1 MAREKLRFLV
11 LDSETA
17 TLPFAN
23 EIANDNPELKK
34 KIAIAKP
41 LIYDLAWVIAHRDGT
56 IVEKKQFLI
65 AETFA
70 VPSVFN
76 TAYYKEKRPLYLEMI
91 RKGEIAVLP
100 WEAVMREFIADLET
114 VDYVG
119 AFNSMFDFCK
129 ALPFTELYINKLYS
143 NDYYDWEKTQ
153 RRICSNIVNSLPS
166 RRNPDFDEKS
176 FHFRGREYPL
186 FDIWGMACDR
196 LLNRVAYKNLCL
208 DLGMIT
214 NSGDFFKTSAESSY
228 RYLREEYDFDEAHTA
243 LADAEIE
250 TYILSKILHYG
261 KIEIGIDFF
270 PFRKLG
276 TTTNFL
282 TERKRPKVERIKA
295 VYDVMDNYVGGE
307 ATTNYKKQILN
318 KMATLKKLMEEEEGE

>member
-1 MAREKLRFLV
+1 MAREKLRFMV
-11 LDSETA
+11 VDTETA

-23 EIANDNPELKK
+23 EIANNNPELKK

-41 LIYDLAWVIAHRDGT
+41 LIYDIGWVIAHRDGT

-100 WEAVMREFIADLET
+100 WEAVMKEFITDLET

-143 NDYYDWEKTQ
+143 DDYYDWEKTQ
-153 RRICSNIVNSLPS
+153 HRICSNIVNNLPS
-166 RRNPDFDEKS
+166 RRNPNFDEKS
-176 FHFRGREYPL
+176 FHFRGKEYPL

-276 TTTNFL
+276 TTTSFL
-282 TERKRPKVERIKA
+282 IERKYPKMERVKA
-295 VYDVMDNYVGGE
+295 VYDAMDNYVGGE

-318 KMATLKKLMEEEEGE
+318 KMAILKELMEEEGE

>member
-41 LIYDLAWVIAHRDGT
+41 LVYDIGWVIAHRDGT

-176 FHFRGREYPL
+176 FRFRGREYPL

-214 NSGDFFKTSAESSY
+214 NSGNFFKTSAESSY

-250 TYILSKILHYG
+250 AYILSKILHYG

-276 TTTNFL
+276 TTTSFL
-282 TERKRPKVERIKA
+282 IERKYPKIERVKA
-295 VYDVMDNYVGGE
+295 VYDVMENYVGGE
-307 ATTNYKKQILN
+307 ATTNYKKQIRN
-318 KMATLKKLMEEEEGE
+318 KMAILKELMEEEGE

>member
-1 MAREKLRFLV
+1 MAREKLRYLV

-23 EIANDNPELKK
+23 EIANSNPDLKK

-100 WEAVMREFIADLET
+100 WEAVMKEFIADLET

-119 AFNSMFDFCK
+119 AFN
-129 ALPFTELYINKLYS
+129 
-143 NDYYDWEKTQ
+143 
-153 RRICSNIVNSLPS
+153 
-166 RRNPDFDEKS
+166 RRN
-176 FHFRGREYPL
+176 R
-186 FDIWGMACDR
+186 
-196 LLNRVAYKNLCL
+196 
-208 DLGMIT
+208 
-214 NSGDFFKTSAESSY
+214 
-228 RYLREEYDFDEAHTA
+228 
-243 LADAEIE
+243 AD
-250 TYILSKILHYG
+250 T
-261 KIEIGIDFF
+261 
-270 PFRKLG
+270 R
-276 TTTNFL
+276 
-282 TERKRPKVERIKA
+282 
-295 VYDVMDNYVGGE
+295 
-307 ATTNYKKQILN
+307 
-318 KMATLKKLMEEEEGE
+318 

>member
-11 LDSETA
+11 VDTETA
-17 TLPFAN
+17 TMPFAN
-23 EIANDNPELKK
+23 EIANNNPELKK

-41 LIYDLAWVIAHRDGT
+41 LVYDIGWVIAHRDGS
-56 IVEKKQFLI
+56 IIEKKQFLI
-65 AETFA
+65 AETFS

-76 TAYYKEKRPLYLEMI
+76 TAYYKEKRPLYLEMM

-100 WEAVMREFIADLET
+100 WAAVMEEFIADLET

-143 NDYYDWEKTQ
+143 EDYYDWEKAQ
-153 RRICSNIVNSLPS
+153 RRICSNIMNGIPS
-166 RRNPDFDEKS
+166 RKNPDFDDKA
-176 FHFRGREYPL
+176 FHFRGKEYPL
-186 FDIWGMACDR
+186 FDIWGMACNR

-228 RYLREEYDFDEAHTA
+228 RYLREEYGFDEAHTA

-261 KIEIGIDFF
+261 KVEIGIDFF
-270 PFRKLG
+270 PFRRLG
-276 TTTNFL
+276 TTTGFL
-282 TERKRPKVERIKA
+282 TERKFPKKERVKA
-295 VYDVMDNYVGGE
+295 VYEVMENYVGGE

-318 KMATLKKLMEEEEGE
+318 KMEILKELIEEEGE

>member
-1 MAREKLRFLV
+1 MAREKFRYMV
-11 LDSETA
+11 VDTETA

-23 EIANDNPELKK
+23 EVANNNPELKK

-41 LIYDLAWVIAHRDGT
+41 LVYDIGWVIAHRDGT
-56 IVEKKQFLI
+56 IIEKKQFLI

-91 RKGEIAVLP
+91 HKGEIAVLP
-100 WEAVMREFIADLET
+100 WEAVMEEFIADLDT

-153 RRICSNIVNSLPS
+153 RRICSNIVNNLPS

-176 FHFRGREYPL
+176 FHFRGKEYPL

-276 TTTNFL
+276 TTTSFL
-282 TERKRPKVERIKA
+282 IERKYPKMERVKA

-318 KMATLKKLMEEEEGE
+318 KMAILKELMEEEGE

>member
-11 LDSETA
+11 VDTETA
-17 TLPFAN
+17 TMPFAN
-23 EIANDNPELKK
+23 EIANNNPELKK

-41 LIYDLAWVIAHRDGT
+41 LVYDIGWVIAHRDGS
-56 IVEKKQFLI
+56 IIEKKQFLI
-65 AETFA
+65 AETFS

-76 TAYYKEKRPLYLEMI
+76 TAYYKEKRPLYLEMM

-100 WEAVMREFIADLET
+100 WAAVMEEFIADLET

-143 NDYYDWEKTQ
+143 EDYYDWEKAQ
-153 RRICSNIVNSLPS
+153 RRICSNIMNGIPS
-166 RRNPDFDEKS
+166 RKNPDFDDKA
-176 FHFRGREYPL
+176 FHFRGKEYPL
-186 FDIWGMACDR
+186 FDIWGMACNR

-228 RYLREEYDFDEAHTA
+228 RYLREEDDFDEAHTA

-261 KIEIGIDFF
+261 KVEIGIDFF
-270 PFRKLG
+270 PFRRLG
-276 TTTNFL
+276 TTTGFL
-282 TERKRPKVERIKA
+282 TERKFPKKERVKA
-295 VYDVMDNYVGGE
+295 VYEVMENYVGGE

-318 KMATLKKLMEEEEGE
+318 KMEILKELIEEEGE

>member
-1 MAREKLRFLV
+1 MAREKNRYLV

-114 VDYVG
+114 IDYVG

-143 NDYYDWEKTQ
+143 DDYYDWEKTQ

-250 TYILSKILHYG
+250 AYILSKILHYG

-276 TTTNFL
+276 TTTSFL
-282 TERKRPKVERIKA
+282 IERKYPKMERVKA
-295 VYDVMDNYVGGE
+295 VYDVMENYVGGE

-318 KMATLKKLMEEEEGE
+318 KMAILKELMEEEGE

>member
-23 EIANDNPELKK
+23 EIANNNPELKK

-41 LIYDLAWVIAHRDGT
+41 LVYDIGWVIAHRDGT

-91 RKGEIAVLP
+91 HKGEIAVLP
-100 WEAVMREFIADLET
+100 WETVMEEFIADLDT

-143 NDYYDWEKTQ
+143 DDYYDWEKMQ
-153 RRICSNIVNSLPS
+153 RRICRNIVNSIPS
-166 RRNPDFDEKS
+166 RRNPDFDDKA
-176 FHFRGREYPL
+176 FHFRGKEYPL

-276 TTTNFL
+276 TTTSFL
-282 TERKRPKVERIKA
+282 IERKYPKMERVKA

-307 ATTNYKKQILN
+307 ATTNYKKQIVS
-318 KMATLKKLMEEEEGE
+318 KMAILKELMEEGE

>member
-1 MAREKLRFLV
+1 MAREKFRYMV
-11 LDSETA
+11 VDTETA

-23 EIANDNPELKK
+23 EIARDNSELKK

-41 LIYDLAWVIAHRDGT
+41 LVYDIGWVIAHRDGT

-91 RKGEIAVLP
+91 RKGEISVLP
-100 WEAVMREFIADLET
+100 WEAVMKEFVVDLET

-143 NDYYDWEKTQ
+143 DDYYDWEKTQ
-153 RRICSNIVNSLPS
+153 RRICHNIISSIPS
-166 RRNPDFDEKS
+166 RKNPDFDDKA
-176 FHFRGREYPL
+176 FHFRGKEYPL
-186 FDIWGMACDR
+186 FDIWGMACNR

-250 TYILSKILHYG
+250 AYILSKILHYG

-270 PFRKLG
+270 PFRRLG

-282 TERKRPKVERIKA
+282 TERKFPKVERVKA

-318 KMATLKKLMEEEEGE
+318 KMAILKELMEEGE

>member
-41 LIYDLAWVIAHRDGT
+41 LVYDIGWVIAHRDGT

-91 RKGEIAVLP
+91 HKGEIAVLP
-100 WEAVMREFIADLET
+100 WEAVMGEFIADLET

-129 ALPFTELYINKLYS
+129 ALPFTELYISKLYS

-153 RRICSNIVNSLPS
+153 RRICGNIVNSLPS

-176 FHFRGREYPL
+176 FHFRGKEYPM

-250 TYILSKILHYG
+250 AYILSKILHYG

-276 TTTNFL
+276 TTTSFL
-282 TERKRPKVERIKA
+282 IERKYPKMERVKA

-307 ATTNYKKQILN
+307 ATTNYKKQIVS
-318 KMATLKKLMEEEEGE
+318 KMAILKELMEEGE

>member
-1 MAREKLRFLV
+1 MAREKLRFMV
-11 LDSETA
+11 VDTETA

-23 EIANDNPELKK
+23 EIANNNPELKK

-41 LIYDLAWVIAHRDGT
+41 LIYDIGWVIAHRDGT

-100 WEAVMREFIADLET
+100 WEAVMKEFIADLET

-143 NDYYDWEKTQ
+143 DDYYDWEKTQ
-153 RRICSNIVNSLPS
+153 RRICSNIVNNLPS
-166 RRNPDFDEKS
+166 RRNPNFDEKS

-250 TYILSKILHYG
+250 AYILSKILHYG

-276 TTTNFL
+276 TTTSFL
-282 TERKRPKVERIKA
+282 IERKYPKMERVKA
-295 VYDVMDNYVGGE
+295 VYDAMDNYVGGE

-318 KMATLKKLMEEEEGE
+318 KMAILKELMEEEGE

>member
-1 MAREKLRFLV
+1 MKKLRYLV
-11 LDSETA
+11 LDCETA

-23 EIANDNPELKK
+23 EIANSNPELKK

-41 LIYDLAWVIAHRDGT
+41 LVYDIGWVIAHRDGT

-91 RKGEIAVLP
+91 RKDEIAVLP
-100 WEAVMREFIADLET
+100 WEAVMKEFIADLET

-143 NDYYDWEKTQ
+143 DDYYDWEKTQ
-153 RRICSNIVNSLPS
+153 RRICRNIVNSIPS

-282 TERKRPKVERIKA
+282 IERKYPKMERVKA

-318 KMATLKKLMEEEEGE
+318 KMAILKELMEEEGE

>member
-1 MAREKLRFLV
+1 MAREKNRYMV
-11 LDSETA
+11 VDTETA

-23 EIANDNPELKK
+23 EVANDNPELKK

-41 LIYDLAWVIAHRDGT
+41 LVYDLAWVIAHRDGT

-70 VPSVFN
+70 VPSIFN

-91 RKGEIAVLP
+91 RKGEITVLP
-100 WEAVMREFIADLET
+100 WEVVMKEFIADLET

-143 NDYYDWEKTQ
+143 DDYYDWEKTQ
-153 RRICSNIVNSLPS
+153 RRICSNIVNNLPS
-166 RRNPDFDEKS
+166 RRNPNFDEKS

-282 TERKRPKVERIKA
+282 TERKHPKMERVKA
-295 VYDVMDNYVGGE
+295 VYDVMDNYVSGE

-318 KMATLKKLMEEEEGE
+318 KMVILKELMEEEGE

>member
-41 LIYDLAWVIAHRDGT
+41 LVYDIGWVIAHRDGT

-143 NDYYDWEKTQ
+143 DDYYDWEKTQ

-176 FHFRGREYPL
+176 FRFRGREYPL

-250 TYILSKILHYG
+250 AYILSKILHYG

-276 TTTNFL
+276 TTTSFL
-282 TERKRPKVERIKA
+282 IERKYPKMERVKA
-295 VYDVMDNYVGGE
+295 VYDVMENYVGGE

-318 KMATLKKLMEEEEGE
+318 KMSILKELMEEEGE

>member
-1 MAREKLRFLV
+1 MAREKLRFMV
-11 LDSETA
+11 ADTETA

-23 EIANDNPELKK
+23 EIANNNPELKK

-41 LIYDLAWVIAHRDGT
+41 LIYDIGWVIAHRDGT

-91 RKGEIAVLP
+91 RKNEIAVLP
-100 WEAVMREFIADLET
+100 WEAVMKEFIADLET

-129 ALPFTELYINKLYS
+129 ALPFTELYVNKLYS
-143 NDYYDWEKTQ
+143 DDYYDWEKTQ
-153 RRICSNIVNSLPS
+153 HRICSNIVNNLPS
-166 RRNPDFDEKS
+166 RRNPNFDEKS
-176 FHFRGREYPL
+176 FHFRGKEYPL

-250 TYILSKILHYG
+250 AYILSKILHYG

-276 TTTNFL
+276 TTTSFL
-282 TERKRPKVERIKA
+282 IERKCPKVERVKA
-295 VYDVMDNYVGGE
+295 VYDAMDNYVGGE

-318 KMATLKKLMEEEEGE
+318 KMAILKELMEEEGE

>member
-1 MAREKLRFLV
+1 MAREKIRYMV
-11 LDSETA
+11 VDTETA

-23 EIANDNPELKK
+23 EVANNNPELKK

-41 LIYDLAWVIAHRDGT
+41 LVYDLAWVIAHRDGT

-100 WEAVMREFIADLET
+100 WKAVMKEFIADLDT

-143 NDYYDWEKTQ
+143 DDYYDWEKTQ
-153 RRICSNIVNSLPS
+153 RRICSNIVNNLPS

-282 TERKRPKVERIKA
+282 TERKRPKMERVKA
-295 VYDVMDNYVGGE
+295 VYAVMENYVGDE
-307 ATTNYKKQILN
+307 ATTNYKKQIVN
-318 KMATLKKLMEEEEGE
+318 KMAILKELMEEGE

>member
-11 LDSETA
+11 VDTETA
-17 TLPFAN
+17 TMPFAN
-23 EIANDNPELKK
+23 EIANNNPELKK

-41 LIYDLAWVIAHRDGT
+41 LVYDIGWVIAHRDGS
-56 IVEKKQFLI
+56 IIEKKQFLI
-65 AETFA
+65 AETFS

-76 TAYYKEKRPLYLEMI
+76 TAYYKEKRPLYLEMM

-100 WEAVMREFIADLET
+100 WAAVMEEFIADLET

-143 NDYYDWEKTQ
+143 EDYYDWEKAQ
-153 RRICSNIVNSLPS
+153 RRICSNIMNGIPS
-166 RRNPDFDEKS
+166 RKNPDFDDKA
-176 FHFRGREYPL
+176 FHFRGKEYPL
-186 FDIWGMACDR
+186 FDIWGMACNR

-261 KIEIGIDFF
+261 KVEIGIDFF
-270 PFRKLG
+270 PFRRLG
-276 TTTNFL
+276 TTTGFL
-282 TERKRPKVERIKA
+282 TERKFPKKERVKA
-295 VYDVMDNYVGGE
+295 VYEVMENYVGGE

-318 KMATLKKLMEEEEGE
+318 KMEILKELIEEEGE

>member
-23 EIANDNPELKK
+23 EIANNNPDLKK

-41 LIYDLAWVIAHRDGT
+41 LVYDLAWVIAHRDGT

-100 WEAVMREFIADLET
+100 WEAVMKEFIADLDA

-143 NDYYDWEKTQ
+143 DDYYDWEKTQ
-153 RRICSNIVNSLPS
+153 RRICSNIVNSIPS
-166 RRNPDFDEKS
+166 RRNPDFDDKA
-176 FHFRGREYPL
+176 FHFRGKEYPM
-186 FDIWGMACDR
+186 FDIWGMACNR

-261 KIEIGIDFF
+261 KVEIGIDFF
-270 PFRKLG
+270 PFRRLG

-282 TERKRPKVERIKA
+282 IERKYPKTERVKA

-318 KMATLKKLMEEEEGE
+318 KMAILKELMEEEGE

>member
-1 MAREKLRFLV
+1 MKKLRFLV

-23 EIANDNPELKK
+23 EIANNNPELKK

-91 RKGEIAVLP
+91 HKGEIAVLP
-100 WEAVMREFIADLET
+100 WEAVMEEFIADLDT

-153 RRICSNIVNSLPS
+153 RRICSNIVNSLSS

-282 TERKRPKVERIKA
+282 TERKRPKMERVKA

-318 KMATLKKLMEEEEGE
+318 KMAILKELMEEGE

>member
-1 MAREKLRFLV
+1 MAREKLRFMV
-11 LDSETA
+11 VDCETA

-23 EIANDNPELKK
+23 EIANSNPELKK

-41 LIYDLAWVIAHRDGT
+41 LIYDIGWVIAHRDGS
-56 IVEKKQFLI
+56 IAEKKQFLI
-65 AETFA
+65 AETFS

-76 TAYYKEKRPLYLEMI
+76 TAYYKEKRPLYLEMM
-91 RKGEIAVLP
+91 RKGEISVLP
-100 WEAVMREFIADLET
+100 WATVMEEFIADLET
-114 VDYVG
+114 ADYVG

-143 NDYYDWEKTQ
+143 EEYYDWEKAQ
-153 RRICSNIVNSLPS
+153 RRICSNIVNGIPS
-166 RRNPDFDEKS
+166 RRNPDFDEKA
-176 FHFRGREYPL
+176 FHFRGKEYPL
-186 FDIWGMACDR
+186 FDIWGMACNR

-261 KIEIGIDFF
+261 KVEIGIDFF
-270 PFRKLG
+270 PFRRLG
-276 TTTNFL
+276 TTTDFL
-282 TERKRPKVERIKA
+282 TERKFSKVERVKA

-318 KMATLKKLMEEEEGE
+318 KMEILKELMGGEGE

>member
-1 MAREKLRFLV
+1 MAREKLRFMV

-23 EIANDNPELKK
+23 EIANDNPDLKK

-56 IVEKKQFLI
+56 IIEKKQFLI

-70 VPSVFN
+70 VPSVFS

-91 RKGEIAVLP
+91 RKNEIVVLP
-100 WEAVMREFIADLET
+100 WEAVMKEFIADLET

-143 NDYYDWEKTQ
+143 DDYYDWEKTQ

-166 RRNPDFDEKS
+166 RRNPNFDEKS

-261 KIEIGIDFF
+261 KIETGIDFF

-276 TTTNFL
+276 TTTSFL
-282 TERKRPKVERIKA
+282 IERKYPKMERVKA
-295 VYDVMDNYVGGE
+295 VYDIMENYVGSE
-307 ATTNYKKQILN
+307 ATTNYKKQIRN
-318 KMATLKKLMEEEEGE
+318 KMAILKELMEEEGE

>member
-1 MAREKLRFLV
+1 MAREKNRYLV

-17 TLPFAN
+17 TLSFAN
-23 EIANDNPELKK
+23 EIANNNPELKK

-91 RKGEIAVLP
+91 HKGEIAVLP
-100 WEAVMREFIADLET
+100 WEAVMEEFIADLDT

-250 TYILSKILHYG
+250 AYILSKILHYG

-276 TTTNFL
+276 TTTSFL
-282 TERKRPKVERIKA
+282 IERKYPKIERVKA
-295 VYDVMDNYVGGE
+295 VYDVMENYVGGE

-318 KMATLKKLMEEEEGE
+318 KMAILKELMEEEGE

>member
-1 MAREKLRFLV
+1 MAREKNRYLV

-23 EIANDNPELKK
+23 EVANNNPELKK

-65 AETFA
+65 TETFA

-100 WEAVMREFIADLET
+100 WEAVMEEFIADLET

-143 NDYYDWEKTQ
+143 DDYYDWEKTQ

-186 FDIWGMACDR
+186 
-196 LLNRVAYKNLCL
+196 
-208 DLGMIT
+208 
-214 NSGDFFKTSAESSY
+214 
-228 RYLREEYDFDEAHTA
+228 
-243 LADAEIE
+243 LA
-250 TYILSKILHYG
+250 
-261 KIEIGIDFF
+261 
-270 PFRKLG
+270 
-276 TTTNFL
+276 
-282 TERKRPKVERIKA
+282 
-295 VYDVMDNYVGGE
+295 
-307 ATTNYKKQILN
+307 
-318 KMATLKKLMEEEEGE
+318 

>member
-1 MAREKLRFLV
+1 MKKLRFLV
-11 LDSETA
+11 LDTETA
-17 TLPFAN
+17 TLPFVN
-23 EIANDNPELKK
+23 EIAKNNPDLKK

-41 LIYDLAWVIAHRDGT
+41 IVYDIGWVLMYRDGT

-65 AETFA
+65 AEAFS
-70 VPSVFN
+70 VPSIFN
-76 TAYYKEKRPLYLEMI
+76 TAYYKEKRPLYLEMMK
-91 RKGEIAVLP
+91 KGEITVLP
-100 WEAVMREFIADLET
+100 WSAVMEEFVADLET

-129 ALPFTELYINKLYS
+129 ALPFTELYISKLYS
-143 NDYYDWEKTQ
+143 EEYYDWEKAQ
-153 RRICSNIVNSLPS
+153 RRICSNIVNGISS
-166 RRNPDFDEKS
+166 RKNPDFDGKA
-176 FHFRGREYPL
+176 FHFRGKEYPL

-228 RYLREEYDFDEAHTA
+228 RYLREKYDFDEAHTA

-250 TYILSKILHYG
+250 SHILSKILHCG
-261 KIEIGIDFF
+261 KVEIGIDFF

-276 TTTNFL
+276 TTTDFL
-282 TERKRPKVERIKA
+282 TERKPPKMERVKA
-295 VYDVMDNYVGGE
+295 VYDAMDNYVGGE
-307 ATTNYKKQILN
+307 ATTNYKKQIFN
-318 KMATLKKLMEEEEGE
+318 KMKILKELMEEEGE

>member
-1 MAREKLRFLV
+1 MAREKLRYLV

-23 EIANDNPELKK
+23 EIANSNPDLKK

-100 WEAVMREFIADLET
+100 WEAVMKEFIADLET

-143 NDYYDWEKTQ
+143 DDYYDWEKTQ
-153 RRICSNIVNSLPS
+153 RRICNNIVNSIPS
-166 RRNPDFDEKS
+166 RRNPNFDEKS
-176 FHFRGREYPL
+176 FHFRGKEYPL

-214 NSGDFFKTSAESSY
+214 NCGDFFKTSAESSY

-282 TERKRPKVERIKA
+282 TERKFPKMERVKA

-318 KMATLKKLMEEEEGE
+318 KMAILKELMEEEGE

>member
-23 EIANDNPELKK
+23 EIANNNPELKK

-143 NDYYDWEKTQ
+143 DDYYDWEKTQ

-276 TTTNFL
+276 TTTSFL
-282 TERKRPKVERIKA
+282 IERKYPKMERVKA
-295 VYDVMDNYVGGE
+295 VYDVMENYVGGE

-318 KMATLKKLMEEEEGE
+318 KMAILKELMEEEGE

>member
-1 MAREKLRFLV
+1 MKKLRYLV
-11 LDSETA
+11 LDCETA

-23 EIANDNPELKK
+23 EIANDNSELKK

-41 LIYDLAWVIAHRDGT
+41 LVYDIGWVIAHRDGT

-91 RKGEIAVLP
+91 RKGEITVLP
-100 WEAVMREFIADLET
+100 WEAVMKEFIADLDA

-153 RRICSNIVNSLPS
+153 RRICRNIVNSIPS
-166 RRNPDFDEKS
+166 RRNPDFDDKA
-176 FHFRGREYPL
+176 FHFRGKEYPM
-186 FDIWGMACDR
+186 FDIWGMACNR

-228 RYLREEYDFDEAHTA
+228 RYLREEYEFDEAHTA

-250 TYILSKILHYG
+250 AYILSKILHYG
-261 KIEIGIDFF
+261 KVEIGIDFF
-270 PFRKLG
+270 PFRRLG
-276 TTTNFL
+276 TTTSFL
-282 TERKRPKVERIKA
+282 IERKCPKTERVKA

-318 KMATLKKLMEEEEGE
+318 KMAILKELMEVEGE

>member
-41 LIYDLAWVIAHRDGT
+41 LVYDIGWVIAHRDGT

-70 VPSVFN
+70 VPSIFN

-143 NDYYDWEKTQ
+143 DDYYDWEKTQ

-282 TERKRPKVERIKA
+282 TERKRPKVERVKA
-295 VYDVMDNYVGGE
+295 VYAVMENYVGDE

-318 KMATLKKLMEEEEGE
+318 KMATLKKLMEEEGE

>member
-1 MAREKLRFLV
+1 MAREKLRFMV
-11 LDSETA
+11 VDTETA

-23 EIANDNPELKK
+23 EISNSNPELKK

-41 LIYDLAWVIAHRDGT
+41 LVYDIGWVIAHRDGT

-65 AETFA
+65 AETFS

-76 TAYYKEKRPLYLEMI
+76 TAYYKEKRPLYLEMM

-100 WEAVMREFIADLET
+100 WSAVMEEFVADLET
-114 VDYVG
+114 ADYVG

-143 NDYYDWEKTQ
+143 EEYYDWEKAQ
-153 RRICSNIVNSLPS
+153 RRICSNIVNGLPS
-166 RRNPDFDEKS
+166 RRNPDFDEKA
-176 FHFRGREYPL
+176 FHFRGKEYPL
-186 FDIWGMACDR
+186 FDIWGMACNR

-261 KIEIGIDFF
+261 KVEIGIDFF
-270 PFRKLG
+270 PFRRLG
-276 TTTNFL
+276 TTTDFL
-282 TERKRPKVERIKA
+282 TERKFPKMERVKA

-318 KMATLKKLMEEEEGE
+318 KMEILKELMGGEGE

>member
-23 EIANDNPELKK
+23 EIANNNPELKK

-143 NDYYDWEKTQ
+143 DDYYDWEKTQ

-250 TYILSKILHYG
+250 AYILSKILHYG

-276 TTTNFL
+276 TTTSFL
-282 TERKRPKVERIKA
+282 IERKYPKMERVKA
-295 VYDVMDNYVGGE
+295 VYTVMENYVGGE

-318 KMATLKKLMEEEEGE
+318 KMSILKELMEEEGE

>member
-23 EIANDNPELKK
+23 EIANNNPELKK

-100 WEAVMREFIADLET
+100 WEAVIREFIADLET

-143 NDYYDWEKTQ
+143 DDYYDWEKTQ

-176 FHFRGREYPL
+176 FRFRGREYPL

-276 TTTNFL
+276 TTTSFL
-282 TERKRPKVERIKA
+282 IERKYPKMERIKA
-295 VYDVMDNYVGGE
+295 VYDVMENYVGGE

-318 KMATLKKLMEEEEGE
+318 KMAILKELMEEEGE

>member
-1 MAREKLRFLV
+1 MAREKLQFLV

-23 EIANDNPELKK
+23 EIANNNPELKK

-143 NDYYDWEKTQ
+143 DDYYDWEKTQ

-250 TYILSKILHYG
+250 AYILSKILHYG

-276 TTTNFL
+276 TTTSFL
-282 TERKRPKVERIKA
+282 IERKPPKMERVKA
-295 VYDVMDNYVGGE
+295 VYDVMENYVGGE
-307 ATTNYKKQILN
+307 ATTNYKKQIRN
-318 KMATLKKLMEEEEGE
+318 KMAILKELMEEEGE

>member
-1 MAREKLRFLV
+1 MAREKLRYMV
-11 LDSETA
+11 VDTETA
-17 TLPFAN
+17 TVPFAN

-41 LIYDLAWVIAHRDGT
+41 LVYDIGWVIAHRDGT

-91 RKGEIAVLP
+91 RKGEICVLP
-100 WEAVMREFIADLET
+100 WEAVMKELIADLET

-143 NDYYDWEKTQ
+143 DDYYDWEKTQ
-153 RRICSNIVNSLPS
+153 RRICRNIINSIPS
-166 RRNPDFDEKS
+166 RKNPDFDDKA
-176 FHFRGREYPL
+176 FHFRGKEYPM
-186 FDIWGMACDR
+186 FDIWGMACNR

-250 TYILSKILHYG
+250 AYILSKILHYG

-270 PFRKLG
+270 PFRRLG

-282 TERKRPKVERIKA
+282 TERKFPKVERVKA

-318 KMATLKKLMEEEEGE
+318 KMAILKELMEEGE

>member
-1 MAREKLRFLV
+1 MAREKFRYLV
-11 LDSETA
+11 VDTETA

-23 EIANDNPELKK
+23 EISNDNPELKK

-41 LIYDLAWVIAHRDGT
+41 LVYDIGWVIAHRDGT

-91 RKGEIAVLP
+91 RKSEITVLP
-100 WEAVMREFIADLET
+100 WETVMKEFIADLET

-143 NDYYDWEKTQ
+143 DDYYDWEKTQ

-250 TYILSKILHYG
+250 AYILSKILHYG

-276 TTTNFL
+276 TTTSFL
-282 TERKRPKVERIKA
+282 IERKRPKVERVKA

-318 KMATLKKLMEEEEGE
+318 KMAILKELMEEEGE

>member
-23 EIANDNPELKK
+23 EIANNNPELKK

-100 WEAVMREFIADLET
+100 WEAVMQEFIADLET
-114 VDYVG
+114 IDYVG

-166 RRNPDFDEKS
+166 RRNPNFDEKS

-250 TYILSKILHYG
+250 AYILSKILHYG

-276 TTTNFL
+276 TTTSFL
-282 TERKRPKVERIKA
+282 IERKYPKIERVKA
-295 VYDVMDNYVGGE
+295 VYDVMENYVGGE
-307 ATTNYKKQILN
+307 ATTNYKKQIRN
-318 KMATLKKLMEEEEGE
+318 KMAILKELMEEEGE

>member
-1 MAREKLRFLV
+1 MKKLRFLV

-23 EIANDNPELKK
+23 EIANNNPDLKK

-91 RKGEIAVLP
+91 RKNEIAVLP
-100 WEAVMREFIADLET
+100 WEAVMKEFIADLET

-143 NDYYDWEKTQ
+143 DDYYDWEKTQ
-153 RRICSNIVNSLPS
+153 RRICSNIVNSIPS

-276 TTTNFL
+276 TTTSFL
-282 TERKRPKVERIKA
+282 VERKYPKMERVKA

-318 KMATLKKLMEEEEGE
+318 KMAILKELMEEEGE

>member
-23 EIANDNPELKK
+23 EIANNNPELKK

-129 ALPFTELYINKLYS
+129 AIPFTELYINKLYS
-143 NDYYDWEKTQ
+143 DDYYDWEKTQ

-176 FHFRGREYPL
+176 FHFRDREYPL

-250 TYILSKILHYG
+250 AYILSKILHYG

-276 TTTNFL
+276 TTTSFL
-282 TERKRPKVERIKA
+282 IERKYPKMERVKA
-295 VYDVMDNYVGGE
+295 VYDVMENYVGGE
-307 ATTNYKKQILN
+307 ATTNYKKQIRN
-318 KMATLKKLMEEEEGE
+318 KMAILKELMEEEGE